1 MHSVLFFMYIS
12 LQVKQLLVGLF
23 WTASKVTHKL
33 EWDDIANSLCLK
45 HDCPLCLS
53 ERVDCTS

>member
-1 MHSVLFFMYIS
+1 MHSVLFSMYIS

-33 EWDDIANSLCLK
+33 EWEPIAGCHSSNRKSAV
-45 HDCPLCLS
+45 P
-53 ERVDCTS
+53 ETQY